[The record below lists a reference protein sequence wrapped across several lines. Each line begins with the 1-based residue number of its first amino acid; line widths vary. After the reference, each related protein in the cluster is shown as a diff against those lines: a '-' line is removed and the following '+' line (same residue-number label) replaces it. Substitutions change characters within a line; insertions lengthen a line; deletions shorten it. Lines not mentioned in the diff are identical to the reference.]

1 MITLQITELRNPFQF
16 TNTHLKLILPLL
28 LILHFACFSQS
39 LTPVELAD
47 LQLKGY
53 NERNINIFLEA
64 YSDSVKVFTF
74 PDQLLYTGKATMK
87 TNYEGMFA
95 SLPDLH
101 CTLKNRIAIG
111 NTVID
116 EESVLVRK
124 DQPLIHAVA
133 IYKIAN
139 GKIQEVYFIS
149 NR

>member
-1 MITLQITELRNPFQF
+1 M
-16 TNTHLKLILPLL
+16 KLL
-28 LILHFACFSQS
+28 LPVLFFLHLTVYSQT

-53 NERNINIFLEA
+53 NERNINLFLEA
-64 YSDSVKVFTF
+64 YSDSIKVFTF
-74 PDQLLYTGKATMK
+74 PDQLLYTGKAQMK
-87 TNYEGMFA
+87 INYEGMFV

-101 CTLKNRIAIG
+101 CTLKNRIVIG

-116 EESVLVRK
+116 EESVLIRK

-133 IYKIAN
+133 IYKIAH

>member
-1 MITLQITELRNPFQF
+1 MRV
-16 TNTHLKLILPLL
+16 L
-28 LILHFACFSQS
+28 LILFIAIQSNVNSQS

-53 NERNINIFLEA
+53 NERNINLFLEA

-74 PDQLLYTGKATMK
+74 PDQLLYTGKAQMK
-87 TNYEGMFA
+87 VNYEGMFA

-101 CTLKNRIAIG
+101 CTLKNRMVIG

-116 EESVLVRK
+116 EENVLIRK

-133 IYKIAN
+133 IYKIAH